1 MSEAIGPHIDIVL
14 QRVRD
19 CGAALHP
26 RAVVMK
32 MFTHTQRIINTVM
45 RLVIS
50 SGTLTTTP
58 HRVFYPIYTNFS
70 DATRVVAVR
79 DGNRDLTRLPD
90 WTRLNYLSRRWFRDV
105 GTEYTA
111 FSEIGRSFLL
121 VYPGQRESGTLTVYY
136 TKLTREFINE
146 SDQTEIPDEYLSL
159 LADLTASLL
168 LIRARDFKDL
178 QNMLSSSLE
187 QVKEGLIHV

>member
-1 MSEAIGPHIDIVL
+1 MAEAIGPHIDIVL

-19 CGAALHP
+19 RGASLHP
-26 RAVVMK
+26 RAVVME

-50 SGTLTTTP
+50 TGTLTTTP
-58 HRVFYPIYTNFS
+58 HRVFYPIYTNFA

-79 DGNRDLTRLPD
+79 DGNRDLTELPD
-90 WTRLNYLSRRWFRDV
+90 WTRLNFLSRKWFRDV
-105 GTEYTA
+105 GTQHTA
-111 FSEIGRSFLL
+111 FAEIGRSLLL
-121 VYPGQRESGTLTVYY
+121 VYPGQREAGTLTIHY
-136 TKLTREFINE
+136 TKLTSEFVNE

-159 LADLTASLL
+159 LADLTAALL

-178 QNMLSSSLE
+178 QNVLSSSLA
-187 QVKEGLIHV
+187 QVQEGLVHV